1 MAEQNMFEHLQ
12 QLFAS
17 ARAALRPILPKW
29 LRGGV
34 PIVPVVRLAG
44 VIGFSTPLKPGLTL
58 AAIARPLERA
68 FKMRQARAVA
78 LVINSP
84 GGSAVQSHLIYRRIR
99 QLATE
104 NARPVIAFAEDVAAS
119 GGYMIAC
126 AGDEIFCDPSSILG
140 SIGVVGGS
148 FGFTR
153 LMEKLGVER
162 RLYVAGEHKAM
173 LDPFL
178 PENPEDVE
186 RLKALQRDI
195 HQDFIGLVKRS
206 RGARLKGPEKTLF
219 SGEYWTGSKAI
230 ELGLADGIGDLRATL
245 RARFGDDVVTPL
257 VAPVRGWF
265 GRLQPGVGTTGLDG
279 LPRPADFAE
288 DIIHA
293 SHRHFAVGQ
302 ACAGRARHRYRRAL
316 GDERGPPNQRGTRSG
331 EGGNRSDRARHVA
344 DAAPRSAH
352 RRMARDVTLLTRPRY
367 SPLIPF
373 SRMSLPQRAISCL
386 R

>member
-58 AAIARPLERA
+58 ASVARPLERA
-68 FKMRQARAVA
+68 FKMRHAQAVA
-78 LVINSP
+78 LLINSP
-84 GGSAVQSHLIYRRIR
+84 GGSPVQSHLIYRRIR
-99 QLATE
+99 QLAAE
-104 NARPVIAFAEDVAAS
+104 SARPVIAFAEDVAAS

-126 AGDEIFCDPSSILG
+126 AADEIFCDPSSIVG

-148 FGFTR
+148 FGFPK
-153 LMEKLGVER
+153 LMDKLGVER
-162 RLYVAGEHKAM
+162 RLYTSGEHKAM

-178 PENPEDVE
+178 PENPQDVE

-195 HQDFIGLVKRS
+195 HQEFIELVKRS

-219 SGEYWTGSKAI
+219 SGEYWTGGKAT

-245 RARFGDDVVTPL
+245 RARFGDEVVTPL
-257 VAPVRGWF
+257 IAPARGWF
-265 GRLQPGVGTTGLDG
+265 GRVQPGVAGHLED
-279 LPRPADFAE
+279 LPRAADFAE
-288 DIIHA
+288 EVISA
-293 SHRHFAVGQ
+293 LEA
-302 ACAGRARHRYRRAL
+302 RAL
-316 GDERGPPNQRGTRSG
+316 W
-331 EGGNRSDRARHVA
+331 ARYG
-344 DAAPRSAH
+344 
-352 RRMARDVTLLTRPRY
+352 L
-367 SPLIPF
+367 
-373 SRMSLPQRAISCL
+373 
-386 R
+386 